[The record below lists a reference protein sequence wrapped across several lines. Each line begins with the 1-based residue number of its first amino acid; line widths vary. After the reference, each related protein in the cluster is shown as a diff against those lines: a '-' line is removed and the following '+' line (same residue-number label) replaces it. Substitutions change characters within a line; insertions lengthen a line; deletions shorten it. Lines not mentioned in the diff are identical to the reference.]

1 MSLLSAAIEW
11 VRPRKRTMSLSRS
24 QRASNR
30 QRWEKHSTQPATT
43 RRTVS
48 IEKITS
54 ENNNMVSLTISP
66 DDQQPLDFKAGQF
79 LTCYFEVPRESGDK
93 KTQTIRRAYSLSSA
107 PGSGGYTLSIKK
119 LPKGEASQ
127 FIHKELAIGDHFD
140 IIGPS
145 GDFILEEPLK
155 DAVFIAAGSGITPI
169 KSQIESLLK
178 SGFTQAIT
186 LIYANRNQRS
196 IAFNKHFKAL
206 EKKHPNLKVIHIL
219 SRPQAGW
226 KGQRGRVDSERLS
239 TLLRHT
245 DLTNTHFYLCGPAGL
260 INTTEAALANL
271 NIPTKN
277 IRKERFLPAA
287 KNTVEPPKKAQQIK
301 FLRSGRNI
309 TAQPGETILEA
320 GLREGIPLQHSCQ
333 VGGCGHCK
341 ITISSGEVI
350 TDEPN
355 CLSTTEIEQ
364 GVRLACLSYACN
376 TIEITGL

>member
-1 MSLLSAAIEW
+1 
-11 VRPRKRTMSLSRS
+11 MSLSRS

-30 QRWEKHSTQPATT
+30 KRWEKHSTQPATT

-79 LTCYFEVPRESGDK
+79 LTCYFKIPIESDDK

-107 PGSGGYTLSIKK
+107 PGSGRYTLSIKK

-127 FIHKELAIGDHFD
+127 FIHKNLAIGDHFD

-145 GDFILEEPLK
+145 GDFVLQENPKES
-155 DAVFIAAGSGITPI
+155 VFIAGGSGITPI
-169 KSQIESLLK
+169 KSQIESLLE
-178 SGFTQAIT
+178 SDFTQTIT
-186 LIYANRNQRS
+186 LIYANRNQRC
-196 IAFNKHFKAL
+196 IAFNKHFKEL

-219 SRPQAGW
+219 SRPQASW

-239 TLLRHT
+239 TLFENIDHA
-245 DLTNTHFYLCGPAGL
+245 DTHFYLCGPSSL
-260 INTTEAALANL
+260 IYIAEMALANL

-287 KNTVEPPKKAQQIK
+287 KTIIEHPKEAQQIK
-301 FLRSGRNI
+301 FLHFDRNV

-320 GLREGIPLQHSCQ
+320 GLRAGVPLQHSCQ

-341 ITISSGEVI
+341 VAISSGEVI

-376 TIEITGL
+376 TVEITDL